1 MVREAASGK
10 LSEGEQYNKVEFPDS
25 TDAIS
30 PGFGTW
36 TTADS
41 DRPAWLEVEI
51 YAETD
56 GTTTAEVDVDV
67 DETGDGTA
75 DYSFSTVS
83 VAAVGGSETEYLKVY
98 LPPGAQYRISNV
110 ADPSGAN
117 SINVARL
124 VRA

>member
-1 MVREAASGK
+1 MVRNSSSGK
-10 LSEGEQYNKVEFPDS
+10 LSEGEQYNKLEFPSS
-25 TDAIS
+25 TEAVS

-36 TTADS
+36 TTADP
-41 DRPAWLEVEI
+41 DRPAWLGVEI

-56 GTTTAEVDVDV
+56 GTTNGQVDIDV

-75 DYSFSTVS
+75 DYSYSTIS
-83 VAAVGGSETEYLKVY
+83 VATVGGSETQYLKVY
-98 LPPGAQYRISNV
+98 VPPGAQYRVSNV
-110 ADPSGAN
+110 SDPLGNN